1 VSIIRE
7 IIGKI
12 DIEKKKRVDRAV
24 EDFAFFC
31 EYYLKE
37 AFPTKFASY
46 QKQIVEIINKRA
58 ITDKQIKTLKRF
70 IKIDYHEYLK
80 NTDNIDGILDIEPR
94 DHGKTTRMSQAF
106 PLWLILTKH
115 NVFPVIVAASA
126 DTAGDILDSIKLELE
141 NNERIIEDF
150 GDQKGHIWT
159 RRKITLKNGNAI
171 AALGAGQSARGIKD
185 RYKRPTHIICDD
197 LLKDQEVESPVSRE
211 KLYRWFKR
219 VVMNLGKGALI
230 VIVNTIMHPDDL
242 PSRLLNEIKDGKLKG
257 WIGLRFSAITPEGK
271 PLWPERWSLEDI
283 DKKREQLGSYVFAT
297 EWENE
302 PIPAEEQKFRRE
314 WFQFY
319 TPQEIRNLKLKIVM
333 AVDPATGKAT
343 SDFSAIVVAGKSENN
358 QIYVLDAEG
367 EKISDLKLIK
377 RIIDKYRAW
386 RPERILFETQAFQ
399 EIYKNQLVREAL
411 REGIILPVKGIKHS
425 INKEMR
431 IGKLQSLIESGNILF
446 KESQTLLLSQL
457 EEFPKGH
464 DDLPDALE
472 MAVGELIETKR
483 PEPIAI
489 PLGIHRDTK
498 IIFKNT
504 GDFMRSFKEWQRG
517 IRA

>member
-1 VSIIRE
+1 MSILKE
-7 IIGKI
+7 IVGKI
-12 DIEKKKRVDRAV
+12 DVEKEKRVKRAQ
-24 EDFAFFC
+24 EDFAYFC
-31 EYYLKE
+31 EHYLAE
-37 AFPTKFASY
+37 AFPVKFAKY
-46 QKQIVEIINKRA
+46 QKEIIEIINKRA
-58 ITDKQIKTLKRF
+58 ISENQIKSLKRF
-70 IKIDYHEYLK
+70 IKVEHQDYFKPLK
-80 NTDNIDGILDIEPR
+80 TIEGILDIEPR

-106 PLWLILTKH
+106 PLWLILTKR

-141 NNERIIEDF
+141 NNERLIEDF
-150 GDQKGHIWT
+150 GDLKGHIWT
-159 RRKITLKNGNAI
+159 RRKIALKNGNAI
-171 AALGAGQSARGIKD
+171 AALGAGQSSRGIKD

-197 LLKDQEVESPVSRE
+197 LLKDQEVESPISRE

-271 PLWPERWSLEDI
+271 PLWPERWSIEDI
-283 DKKREQLGSYVFAT
+283 EKKREQLGSYVFAT

-319 TPQEIRNLKLKIVM
+319 TQQDLRNIKLRIIM
-333 AVDPATGKAT
+333 AIDPATGKAT
-343 SDFSAIVVAGKSENN
+343 SDYSAIVVTGKSESN

-367 EKISDLKLIK
+367 ERISDLKLIR

-386 RPERILFETQAFQ
+386 RPEKIIFETQVFQ
-399 EIYKNQLVREAL
+399 EIYKNQLVREGM
-411 REGIILPVKGIKHS
+411 REGIILPVKGVKHTVS
-425 INKEMR
+425 KEMR
-431 IGKLQSLIESGNILF
+431 ISKLQSLVESGNILF
-446 KESQTLLLSQL
+446 KENQTLLLSQL

-472 MAVGELIETKR
+472 MAVSELIERRK
-483 PEPIAI
+483 PEPVAI

-498 IIFKNT
+498 VIFKNT
-504 GDFMRSFKEWQRG
+504 DFMRSYREWQTG
-517 IRA
+517 IRT